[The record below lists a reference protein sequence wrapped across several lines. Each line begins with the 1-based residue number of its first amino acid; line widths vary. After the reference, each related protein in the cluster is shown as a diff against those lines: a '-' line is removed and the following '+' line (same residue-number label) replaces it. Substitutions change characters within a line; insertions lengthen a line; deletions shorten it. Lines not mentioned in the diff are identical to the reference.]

1 MKLTNSLV
9 ALLASAS
16 IAGCSTSSSHDA
28 SLPLAATRNNAGQ
41 IANVSLASV
50 GDKTDFDFYISGV
63 PDGTT
68 LPLRIY
74 TFVHK
79 GSCQQPGPVAYAM
92 NDKVNTESDAGTR
105 GWTFYRSAPV
115 AMQELLSGKY
125 ALVVRTAPEDGN
137 LDIFCGDIAQATH

>member
-1 MKLTNSLV
+1 
-9 ALLASAS
+9 
-16 IAGCSTSSSHDA
+16 
-28 SLPLAATRNNAGQ
+28 
-41 IANVSLASV
+41 
-50 GDKTDFDFYISGV
+50 
-63 PDGTT
+63 
-68 LPLRIY
+68 
-74 TFVHK
+74 
-79 GSCQQPGPVAYAM
+79 M